1 MSDNDARSQ
10 STTGNTTSGTIETNA
25 AAGTAES
32 SSSHELSIGNRLA
45 ACEGL
50 VDDAVEKGL
59 PAAVL
64 ADSLKDLGLKAVEAV
79 DYLEEFN
86 QRVAIRHSK
95 AKQSESQQQDSPRE
109 SPRATHDQEG
119 RDRAVDEAAWASL
132 LSKLESS
139 AAAQSLGLSSN
150 VLDKVFELFGQ
161 EVSPSATLS
170 KSVMD
175 VAPHLA
181 DDEDTVFED
190 PHLRATQKC
199 KMAYSSQKPF
209 ENLIIKGQGRKMREP
224 VANSIWRL
232 VILDKYVDFEKLYAT
247 LEPGYNPNDEAKE
260 LGDNFTL
267 VEKNSVSSKR
277 PVLTEAEWMRLYDIW
292 VDAVLH
298 FYPHRRVELASY
310 RELVI
315 NMFRA
320 TVSPFPA
327 IKYDR
332 DSRERYSRQ
341 SCHLDSSK
349 DVLPFPL
356 LSQLLSHAS
365 PPSSSSRGSKR
376 KSADDEAPK
385 KRSETVCRN
394 WNKGSCEGDSCRFG
408 RRHNECCEC
417 GGHHRAK
424 DRSECKAAFNSRQQP
439 RSTAARGGRT

>member
-1 MSDNDARSQ
+1 MPDNDARSQ

-25 AAGTAES
+25 AGTAAS
-32 SSSHELSIGNRLA
+32 SGSHDSTIDNRIA
-45 ACEGL
+45 ACERL
-50 VDDAVEKGL
+50 VDEAVDKDL
-59 PAAVL
+59 PATVL
-64 ADSLKDLGLKAVEAV
+64 ADSLKNLGLKAIEAI
-79 DYLEEFN
+79 DYLEDFN
-86 QRVAIRHSK
+86 QRVVLQRSK
-95 AKQSESQQQDSPRE
+95 PKQSESQEQDSSHE
-109 SPRATHDQEG
+109 SPGPRHDQED

-132 LSKLESS
+132 RSKLEPAIPTQSS
-139 AAAQSLGLSSN
+139 GLSSN
-150 VLDKVFELFGQ
+150 VLDKVFEFLGQ
-161 EVSPSATLS
+161 EVTPSTTLS
-170 KSVMD
+170 KSVLA

-190 PHLRATQKC
+190 PYLGETQKC
-199 KMAYSSQKPF
+199 KIAYSSQKPF
-209 ENLIIKGQGRKMREP
+209 ENLIIKAQGRKMREP

-247 LEPGYNPNDEAKE
+247 LEPGYNPNDEAKD
-260 LGDNFTL
+260 LNDKFTL
-267 VEKNSVSSKR
+267 VEKKSVSSKR
-277 PVLTEAEWMRLYDIW
+277 SVFTEAEWMRLYDIW

-298 FYPHRRVELASY
+298 FYPHRRAEFVSY
-310 RELVI
+310 RELII

-320 TVSPFPA
+320 TVSPYPA

-341 SCHLDSSK
+341 PCRLDSSK

-376 KSADDEAPK
+376 KSVDDEGPK

-394 WNKGSCEGDSCRFG
+394 WNKGSCEGDTCRFG

-417 GGHHRAK
+417 GGRHRAK
-424 DRSECKAAFNSRQQP
+424 DRSECKAALNSRQQQ
-439 RSTAARGGRT
+439 RATAAQSSRT

>member
-1 MSDNDARSQ
+1 MPDNDARSQ
-10 STTGNTTSGTIETNA
+10 STAGNTTSGTIETNA
-25 AAGTAES
+25 AGTAES
-32 SSSHELSIGNRLA
+32 SGSHDLPIDDRLS
-45 ACEGL
+45 ACERL
-50 VDDAVEKGL
+50 VDEAVGKDL
-59 PAAVL
+59 PATVL
-64 ADSLKDLGLKAVEAV
+64 ADSLKDFGLKAIEAI

-86 QRVAIRHSK
+86 QRVAIRRSK
-95 AKQSESQQQDSPRE
+95 AKQSESQQQDRSHE
-109 SPRATHDQEG
+109 SPGPVHDQDD
-119 RDRAVDEAAWASL
+119 RDKAVDEAAWASL
-132 LSKLESS
+132 RSKLEPGP
-139 AAAQSLGLSSN
+139 AQPLGLSSN
-150 VLDKVFELFGQ
+150 VLDKVFEFLGQ

-170 KSVMD
+170 KSVLA

-190 PHLRATQKC
+190 PYLGETQKC
-199 KMAYSSQKPF
+199 KIAYSSQKPF
-209 ENLIIKGQGRKMREP
+209 ENLIIKAQGRKMREP

-260 LGDNFTL
+260 LSDKFTL

-277 PVLTEAEWMRLYDIW
+277 SVLTEAEWMRLYDIW

-298 FYPHRRVELASY
+298 FYPHRRAEFGSY

-320 TVSPFPA
+320 TASPFPA

-332 DSRERYSRQ
+332 DSRERYARQ
-341 SCHLDSSK
+341 PCRLDSSK

-365 PPSSSSRGSKR
+365 QPSSSSRGSKR
-376 KSADDEAPK
+376 KSVDDEAPK

-394 WNKGSCEGDSCRFG
+394 WNKGSCEGDTCRFG

-417 GGHHRAK
+417 SGRHRAK
-424 DRSECKAAFNSRQQP
+424 DKPECKAALNSRQQQ
-439 RSTAARGGRT
+439 RATGAQGSRA

>member
-1 MSDNDARSQ
+1 MPDNDARSQ
-10 STTGNTTSGTIETNA
+10 STTGNTTSGTIETNP
-25 AAGTAES
+25 AGATGS
-32 SSSHELSIGNRLA
+32 LSSHDLSIDDCLTT
-45 ACEGL
+45 CERL
-50 VDDAVEKGL
+50 VDEAVAKDL

-64 ADSLKDLGLKAVEAV
+64 ADSLKNLGLKAVEAI

-86 QRVAIRHSK
+86 QRITIRRFK
-95 AKQSESQQQDSPRE
+95 AKQSESQHQDSPHG
-109 SPRATHDQEG
+109 SPGPAHDQEG
-119 RDRAVDEAAWASL
+119 RDKAVDEAAWASL
-132 LSKLESS
+132 RSKLEP
-139 AAAQSLGLSSN
+139 AGPAQSLGLSSD
-150 VLDKVFELFGQ
+150 LFDKVFELIGQ

-170 KSVMD
+170 KSVLA

-181 DDEDTVFED
+181 HDEDTVFKD
-190 PHLRATQKC
+190 PYLGEMQKC

-209 ENLIIKGQGRKMREP
+209 DNLITKAQGRKMREP

-260 LGDNFTL
+260 LSDKFTL

-277 PVLTEAEWMRLYDIW
+277 SVLTEAEWIHLYDVW

-298 FYPHRRVELASY
+298 FYPHRRAEFASY

-332 DSRERYSRQ
+332 DSWERYSRQ
-341 SCHLDSSK
+341 PCHLDSSK

-356 LSQLLSHAS
+356 LSQLPSHTS

-376 KSADDEAPK
+376 KSVDDEAPK

-394 WNKGSCEGDSCRFG
+394 WNKGSCEGDTCRFG

-417 GGHHRAK
+417 NGRHRAK
-424 DRSECKAAFNSRQQP
+424 DRTECKAAFHSRQQP
-439 RSTAARGGRT
+439 RASAAQGGRM